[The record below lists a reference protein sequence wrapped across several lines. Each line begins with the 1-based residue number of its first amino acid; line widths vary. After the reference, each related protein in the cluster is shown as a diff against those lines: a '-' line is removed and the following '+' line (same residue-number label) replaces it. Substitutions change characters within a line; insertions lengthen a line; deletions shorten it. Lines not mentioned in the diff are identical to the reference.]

1 MAYTQTLAATLVLL
15 IFILITLVLNEGV
28 YSNTDVNVRLDWD
41 SYTNKTLAPQEQD
54 CTWSRGELSIERF
67 TTGDDA
73 AREFLYG
80 GFSAR
85 GGTISAIVLGIGA
98 FVIAIVVGDI
108 DTEMEAK
115 YEEGSWFHRGNTKA
129 FVTGV
134 IFRLLVVGTALSMT
148 ISSVCTLGALLYQGY
163 VPSAGL
169 DFGVEDA
176 NPRELPKACSDLDDN
191 VVHRSDSLKASLFF
205 SIASVFFVSVMSYYV
220 HYDKKASKEV

>member
-15 IFILITLVLNEGV
+15 IFILITLGLNEGV
-28 YSNTDVNVRLDWD
+28 YSNTNVNVRLDWD
-41 SYTNKTLAPQEQD
+41 SYPNKTLAPQEQD
-54 CTWSRGELSIERF
+54 CKWSGGELSIERF
-67 TTGDDA
+67 TIGDDI

-98 FVIAIVVGDI
+98 FIIAIVVGDI

-115 YEEGSWFHRGNTKA
+115 YEEGSWFHQGNPKA
-129 FVTGV
+129 FVAGV
-134 IFRLLVVGTALSMT
+134 IFRLLVVGTALSMA
-148 ISSVCTLGALLYQGY
+148 ISSVCTLGALFYQEY

-169 DFGVEDA
+169 NLGVEDD
-176 NPRELPKACSDLDDN
+176 NPRKLPEVCSDLNDN

-205 SIASVFFVSVMSYYV
+205 SIASVFFVRVMSFYV
-220 HYDKKASKEV
+220 HYDKKASKKV

>member
-41 SYTNKTLAPQEQD
+41 SYTNKPLAPQEQD

>member
-41 SYTNKTLAPQEQD
+41 SYTNKTLAPQD
-54 CTWSRGELSIERF
+54 CTWSGGELSIERF
-67 TTGDDA
+67 TIGDDA

-85 GGTISAIVLGIGA
+85 GGAISAIVLGIGA

-108 DTEMEAK
+108 DTEMEAI

-129 FVTGV
+129 FVAGV
-134 IFRLLVVGTALSMT
+134 IFRLLVVGTALSMA
-148 ISSVCTLGALLYQGY
+148 ISSVCTIGALLYQGY

-176 NPRELPKACSDLDDN
+176 NPRELPEACSDLDDN

-205 SIASVFFVSVMSYYV
+205 SIASVFFVRVMSYYV